1 MVFGGFSKGKYFHD
15 VHTLDVEK
23 LGWSQFIVTGAAP
36 HGRVSHTATLVG
48 EEVLIFGGSA
58 GGACYNDVVVL
69 SNQPA
74 EKRKKRGEAEGPPSR
89 GRLERQGG
97 GRLQPG
103 GAGSSA
109 PALTYTGPSPPPSP
123 PPTPPPSPPSA
134 MVPYQPPS
142 GEIVPYKTD
151 VPSRLEARR
160 GDDARRGQPVSNA
173 PAQTAGTSRRRS
185 NAEQRCGVWKYPEV
199 AGTPPKP
206 RFSHSASH
214 VGNLLFVVGGLFR
227 KGRASSEVHVLQ
239 LSLMEWS
246 QPRVSLEGPAPR
258 GRHTAEAYGTM
269 LLIFGGG
276 AEGKVFDDMWA
287 LDIDGTGTAAR
298 LEWRLPSV
306 APRLSGACWPPRGS
320 RRSIHRPARPASL
333 RPPGR
338 ACSPRITPERCPGRP
353 PTPAPTP
360 TTPTP
365 AGMARLEQAATKA
378 GLSSGPS
385 EAEQRQGLEG
395 VALSFLL
402 PQMGDRP
409 PVEAEQEY
417 DDVEAREA
425 DADEVTC
432 NPVHACAWEAATLC
446 TAREAATLCT
456 AREAAAPEYSVRG
469 YGPVARAAAP
479 RVPGEPPAAAA
490 RAATLCQLQQLG
502 LQPYAR

>member
-69 SNQPA
+69 SNQLA
-74 EKRKKRGEAEGPPSR
+74 EKRKKRGEGEGPPSR

-142 GEIVPYKTD
+142 GETVPYKTD

-160 GDDARRGQPVSNA
+160 GDDARRGQTVSNA

-298 LEWRLPSV
+298 LE
-306 APRLSGACWPPRGS
+306 
-320 RRSIHRPARPASL
+320 
-333 RPPGR
+333 
-338 ACSPRITPERCPGRP
+338 
-353 PTPAPTP
+353 
-360 TTPTP
+360 
-365 AGMARLEQAATKA
+365 
-378 GLSSGPS
+378 
-385 EAEQRQGLEG
+385 
-395 VALSFLL
+395 
-402 PQMGDRP
+402 
-409 PVEAEQEY
+409 
-417 DDVEAREA
+417 
-425 DADEVTC
+425 
-432 NPVHACAWEAATLC
+432 
-446 TAREAATLCT
+446 
-456 AREAAAPEYSVRG
+456 
-469 YGPVARAAAP
+469 
-479 RVPGEPPAAAA
+479 
-490 RAATLCQLQQLG
+490 
-502 LQPYAR
+502 

>member
-97 GRLQPG
+97 GRLQSG

-160 GDDARRGQPVSNA
+160 GDDARRGQQPVSNA

-214 VGNLLFVVGGLFR
+214 VGNMLFVVGGLFR
-227 KGRASSEVHVLQ
+227 KGKASSEVHVLQ

-298 LEWRLPSV
+298 LEWRLPAA
-306 APRLSGACWPPRGS
+306 APRLQWRLLAPYGVAALHPS
-320 RRSIHRPARPASL
+320 ARPASL
-333 RPPGR
+333 SPPGR
-338 ACSPRITPERCPGRP
+338 ACSPPSAAQAAHQPQPPPPPLPPRQAWRGSSRRP
-353 PTPAPTP
+353 PRRGWPAGRATRSSAEASRGWRSPSYCPRWGSGPRWRRSRSTTTSRRARPTP
-360 TTPTP
+360 T
-365 AGMARLEQAATKA
+365 R
-378 GLSSGPS
+378 
-385 EAEQRQGLEG
+385 
-395 VALSFLL
+395 
-402 PQMGDRP
+402 
-409 PVEAEQEY
+409 
-417 DDVEAREA
+417 
-425 DADEVTC
+425 
-432 NPVHACAWEAATLC
+432 
-446 TAREAATLCT
+446 
-456 AREAAAPEYSVRG
+456 
-469 YGPVARAAAP
+469 
-479 RVPGEPPAAAA
+479 
-490 RAATLCQLQQLG
+490 
-502 LQPYAR
+502 

>member
-58 GGACYNDVVVL
+58 GGACYNDVVLL

-74 EKRKKRGEAEGPPSR
+74 EKRKKRGEAEGTPSR

-160 GDDARRGQPVSNA
+160 GDDARRGQQPVSNA

-214 VGNLLFVVGGLFR
+214 VGNMLFVVGGLFR
-227 KGRASSEVHVLQ
+227 KGKASSEVHVLQ

-287 LDIDGTGTAAR
+287 LDIDG
-298 LEWRLPSV
+298 
-306 APRLSGACWPPRGS
+306 SG
-320 RRSIHRPARPASL
+320 
-333 RPPGR
+333 
-338 ACSPRITPERCPGRP
+338 
-353 PTPAPTP
+353 
-360 TTPTP
+360 
-365 AGMARLEQAATKA
+365 MQRLEQAATKA
-378 GLSSGPS
+378 GLASGPS
-385 EAEQRQGLEG
+385 DAEQRRGLEG

-402 PQMGDRP
+402 PQMGERP

-432 NPVHACAWEAATLC
+432 NPVHACAREAATLC
-446 TAREAATLCT
+446 TAREAAT
-456 AREAAAPEYSVRG
+456 
-469 YGPVARAAAP
+469 
-479 RVPGEPPAAAA
+479 RVQ
-490 RAATLCQLQQLG
+490 CQRLRPCG
-502 LQPYAR
+502 

>member
-58 GGACYNDVVVL
+58 GGACYNDVVLL

-74 EKRKKRGEAEGPPSR
+74 EKRKKRGEAEGTPSR

-160 GDDARRGQPVSNA
+160 GDDARRGQQPVSNA

-214 VGNLLFVVGGLFR
+214 VGATSSNPHPNPHPSPNPHPDPNPNPNPHPNPNPDQVGNLLFVVGGLFR
-227 KGRASSEVHVLQ
+227 KGKASSEVHVLQ
-239 LSLMEWS
+239 LSLME
-246 QPRVSLEGPAPR
+246 
-258 GRHTAEAYGTM
+258 
-269 LLIFGGG
+269 
-276 AEGKVFDDMWA
+276 
-287 LDIDGTGTAAR
+287 
-298 LEWRLPSV
+298 
-306 APRLSGACWPPRGS
+306 
-320 RRSIHRPARPASL
+320 
-333 RPPGR
+333 
-338 ACSPRITPERCPGRP
+338 
-353 PTPAPTP
+353 
-360 TTPTP
+360 
-365 AGMARLEQAATKA
+365 
-378 GLSSGPS
+378 
-385 EAEQRQGLEG
+385 
-395 VALSFLL
+395 
-402 PQMGDRP
+402 
-409 PVEAEQEY
+409 
-417 DDVEAREA
+417 
-425 DADEVTC
+425 
-432 NPVHACAWEAATLC
+432 
-446 TAREAATLCT
+446 
-456 AREAAAPEYSVRG
+456 
-469 YGPVARAAAP
+469 
-479 RVPGEPPAAAA
+479 
-490 RAATLCQLQQLG
+490 
-502 LQPYAR
+502 